1 MTATEGSQRIV
12 VTRPLPE
19 RALALLRDHG
29 SVSVPDEDRA
39 LRVDELRRAVAGA
52 AAVVTMLHDR
62 VDDELLDAAG
72 DDLQVVANVA
82 VGYENV
88 DVAACAHRGVV
99 VTNTPGV
106 LVDATADHTMALMLA
121 VTRRVAEGDRLLRS
135 GVRWSWALT
144 FMLGTEL
151 RGLRLGIV
159 GFGQIGQAVAR
170 RAAAFG
176 LTIAYTSPREADAR
190 VPADRLALDDLL
202 RTSDLVSLHCPLTP
216 DTHHLVDA
224 RALSMMKPS
233 AYLINTSRGP
243 VVDESALAD
252 ALARG
257 RLAGAGLDVFERE
270 PEIHPGLL
278 GLDNVVLTPHLGSA
292 TVETREAMAL
302 LAARNVVEVL
312 AGRPPLSPVVPR
324 RC

>member
-1 MTATEGSQRIV
+1 
-12 VTRPLPE
+12 
-19 RALALLRDHG
+19 
-29 SVSVPDEDRA
+29 
-39 LRVDELRRAVAGA
+39 
-52 AAVVTMLHDR
+52 MLHDR